1 MQDFR
6 VPDPLQHQA
15 QEFQQRMDEIDLE
28 FQQSLERT
36 TRQIEQFQ
44 RESSQPPQTENVW
57 PIVTLTATVF
67 LGLAVLAVLA
77 IREHRTRR
85 RRQRVARQVVDRVAR
100 QAVDIVA
107 LVWDEIDPE
116 EIRRVIDG
124 FEIDPAHAEIFKVV
138 MMTQAMCWPMPWYR
152 LDIPKLLE
160 SIGRYVAGEPW
171 SVQAEAD
178 APDQNRDESSTT
190 AQASA
195 DASSESLEFVP
206 AAEEKPNQLEAICA
220 NGHTFAVPAIYA
232 GAHRKCPQCGSR
244 ALVGYE

>member
-36 TRQIEQFQ
+36 KSEIEQFQ
-44 RESSQPPQTENVW
+44 RESSQPPQAENVW
-57 PIVTLTATVF
+57 PIVTLAAAVL
-67 LGLAVLAVLA
+67 LGLIVLT

-85 RRQRVARQVVDRVAR
+85 RRQRVAN
-100 QAVDIVA
+100 QAAAIVA

-116 EIRRVIDG
+116 EIRRVIDE
-124 FEIDPAHAEIFKVV
+124 FQIDLAYAETFKTA
-138 MMTQAMCWPMPWYR
+138 MMINALCLPMPWYR
-152 LDIPKLLE
+152 LDIPRLLE
-160 SIGRYVAGEPW
+160 AIGRYIAGQPW
-171 SVQAEAD
+171 SVKAKED
-178 APDQNRDESSTT
+178 ATDQHRDESSTI

-195 DASSESLEFVP
+195 DASRESLKSVP
-206 AAEEKPNQLEAICA
+206 AAEEKPNQLEVICP

-244 ALVGYE
+244 ALVGSE

>member
-15 QEFQQRMDEIDLE
+15 QEFQQRMDELDLE

-36 TRQIEQFQ
+36 KSEIEQFR
-44 RESSQPPQTENVW
+44 RESSQPPQAENVW
-57 PIVTLTATVF
+57 PIVTLAAAVF
-67 LGLAVLAVLA
+67 LGLAVLA

-85 RRQRVARQVVDRVAR
+85 RRQRVAN
-100 QAVDIVA
+100 QAAAIVA

-124 FEIDPAHAEIFKVV
+124 FQIDRAHAETFKTA
-138 MMTQAMCWPMPWYR
+138 MMMHAVYLPMPWYR
-152 LDIPKLLE
+152 LDIPRLLE
-160 SIGRYVAGEPW
+160 AIGRYVAGQNW
-171 SVQAEAD
+171 SVQAEEEATD
-178 APDQNRDESSTT
+178 RNRDESSTT
-190 AQASA
+190 ARASA

-206 AAEEKPNQLEAICA
+206 AAEEKPNQLEVICP

-232 GAHRKCPQCGSR
+232 GAHRTCPQCGGK
-244 ALVGYE
+244 ALVGHE